1 MSLYGPRL
9 NLPKVDLPS
18 PSNPSWNLDK
28 EKKLII
34 GIVIALIVIGL
45 LIVIVPIILN
55 SLSEVSMPSFNPAV
69 SVVWKN
75 NPLDITQGVTNA
87 QLDLILTNTTK
98 NLVKETLF
106 NITTDSKEIIIFCP
120 DSLYD
125 VNKSSYV
132 VENLSPNDKRKI
144 PCIIRRNASASVFSG
159 TYTLNINTSL
169 GNTTTNFE
177 IITK

>member
-9 NLPKVDLPS
+9 NLPKIDLPS

-28 EKKLII
+28 EKKIII
-34 GIVIALIVIGL
+34 GIGL
-45 LIVIVPIILN
+45 LIVILFIVAIVGPIILN
-55 SLSEVSMPSFNPAV
+55 ALSEISLNSFNPAV

-75 NPLDITQGVTNA
+75 NPLDITQGIKEA
-87 QLDLILTNTTK
+87 QLNLVLTNNTK
-98 NLVKETLF
+98 SLIKETLF
-106 NITTDSKEIIIFCP
+106 NITTNSNEIIIFCP

-125 VNKSSYV
+125 ANKSAYI

-144 PCIIRRNASASVFSG
+144 PCIIRRNASESVFSG
-159 TYTLNINTSL
+159 TYTLNITTSL
-169 GNTTTNFE
+169 GNTNTNFE